1 MPIGATSD
9 ENDDDDDDDDE
20 FHDMIG
26 RQDNTLISARYIP

>member
-1 MPIGATSD
+1 MPISATSD